1 MNNKKKSFGIMAI
14 ALVVIII
21 TSVFLFSNIGQGQE
35 KKTLNDIFTY
45 FDKGLV
51 YSCELDLNSNKLT
64 LELVKKE
71 EPLKKVEKPN
81 ELNSNTSNEVTSGIV
96 SSEVSSDTTSSEVTT
111 EQTTSS
117 TGGVKNNADKRE
129 KIEYYVGDT
138 RGFID
143 YIQPK
148 IIEYNIE
155 NTNNQIKYELIPIK
169 DNSLLFSFLPMIIM
183 VGLLV
188 VFYFVIMRQAN
199 GGNKAMNFGKAKIKP
214 ADNKRKVTFADVAG
228 ADEEK
233 EELEEIV
240 DFLKNPKEFN
250 EMGARIPK
258 GVLLVG
264 PPGTGKTLLAKAVSG
279 EAGVPFFSISGS
291 DFVEMFVGVG
301 ASRVRD
307 LFEQAKKNAPSIIF
321 IDEIDAVGRHRG
333 AGLGGGHDER
343 EQTLNQLLVEMDGF
357 GENSGVIVI
366 AATNRHDILDPALL
380 RPGRFDRQ
388 VFV

>member
-228 ADEEK
+228 ADE
-233 EELEEIV
+233 
-240 DFLKNPKEFN
+240 
-250 EMGARIPK
+250 
-258 GVLLVG
+258 
-264 PPGTGKTLLAKAVSG
+264 
-279 EAGVPFFSISGS
+279 
-291 DFVEMFVGVG
+291 
-301 ASRVRD
+301 
-307 LFEQAKKNAPSIIF
+307 
-321 IDEIDAVGRHRG
+321 
-333 AGLGGGHDER
+333 
-343 EQTLNQLLVEMDGF
+343 
-357 GENSGVIVI
+357 
-366 AATNRHDILDPALL
+366 
-380 RPGRFDRQ
+380 
-388 VFV
+388 